1 MLFSK
6 LPDDIFRPLAGPNRH
21 MFEKVLKRLHIL
33 FFDDDNPDSDAPRRE
48 IVLHEIYQVL
58 AIEETLALKDED
70 GDNGAI
76 YDTIPLAAD
85 YIYRRL
91 VSTGWLEIEEDGY
104 YLNIVPN
111 PSARLLLEALLGIEA
126 HEKKS
131 YGRTVI
137 SILSHIES
145 AINNP
150 KERGIVFL
158 DAVSQ
163 TREFSNH
170 LRGILYS
177 LKEVQELLAKTKD
190 PKKVLASFFQE
201 FVENILIAD
210 YKTLNSA
217 DNPFRFRARIISLLQ
232 QAEHIEMISRPLAEA
247 YAAHY
252 NLSAADS
259 AARLRRDIDYI
270 TRVFRAVDKRLDK
283 IDSFRFRL
291 ENRVGE
297 TVRFIDRTMPGM
309 SNRLAD
315 LLSSLGESL
324 RDDSDAPA
332 IPGPVL
338 SSQTRNLSPFS
349 LYAPHGRKEKP
360 EPQIL
365 RPKTVNPE
373 VKIRKELIRQFMK
386 KRAFEP
392 HRVVMYLDR
401 QMGKRTVI
409 SASEFEIAN
418 VDDLVSFLLIRH
430 LPRMRG
436 RGQLKARAFTV
447 SRKKDLVQTEWISCP
462 NFIVERLS
470 NA

>member
-1 MLFSK
+1 MLFGK
-6 LPDDIFRPLAGPNRH
+6 LPDDIFRPLAGPNRNI
-21 MFEKVLKRLHIL
+21 FEKVLKRLHRL

-48 IVLHEIYQVL
+48 IILHEIYQVL
-58 AIEETLALKDED
+58 AIEEALALKDED
-70 GDNGAI
+70 GDSGAV

-91 VSTGWLEIEEDGY
+91 VNTGWLEIEEDGY
-104 YLNIVPN
+104 YINIVPN
-111 PSARLLLEALLGIEA
+111 PNARLLLEALIGIEA

-145 AINNP
+145 AINAP

-170 LRGILYS
+170 LRGILYN
-177 LKEVQELLAKTKD
+177 LKEVQDLLAKTKD
-190 PKKVLASFFQE
+190 PKEVLASFFEE

-217 DNPFRFRARIISLLQ
+217 DNPFRFRSRIINLLQ
-232 QAEHIEMISRPLAEA
+232 QAEHLDMIFNPLFEA
-247 YAAHY
+247 YASHFGIAE
-252 NLSAADS
+252 AEA

-270 TRVFRAVDKRLDK
+270 SRVFRSVDRRLEK

-291 ENRVGE
+291 ENRVAE
-297 TVRFIDRTMPGM
+297 SVRFIDRTMPGM
-309 SNRLAD
+309 SNRLAS
-315 LLSSLGESL
+315 LLSSLGSALE
-324 RDDSDAPA
+324 DENDVPQ
-332 IPGPVL
+332 IPGPLL

-349 LYAPHGRKEKP
+349 LYAPPGRKERPSVQVLKP
-360 EPQIL
+360 
-365 RPKTVNPE
+365 RAVNPE
-373 VKIRKELIRQFMK
+373 VKRRKELVRQFMK

-392 HRVVMYLDR
+392 FRVVRYLDR
-401 QMGKRTVI
+401 QMGTRTVM
-409 SASEFEIAN
+409 SASEFEIRN
-418 VDDLVSFLLIRH
+418 VDDLVSFLLIRY
-430 LPRMRG
+430 LPRMHG
-436 RGQLKARAFTV
+436 RGQFKARAFNIR
-447 SRKKDLVQTEWISCP
+447 RKKDLLQTDWISCP
-462 NFIVERLS
+462 NFIVERRN